1 MSLNN
6 TLVNSFLKTDA
17 DLLFVL
23 KTKAMRKLV
32 EHTQVH

>member
-6 TLVNSFLKTDA
+6 AVVNSFLKTDA

-23 KTKAMRKLV
+23 KTKSHAQTGEALDSR
-32 EHTQVH
+32 